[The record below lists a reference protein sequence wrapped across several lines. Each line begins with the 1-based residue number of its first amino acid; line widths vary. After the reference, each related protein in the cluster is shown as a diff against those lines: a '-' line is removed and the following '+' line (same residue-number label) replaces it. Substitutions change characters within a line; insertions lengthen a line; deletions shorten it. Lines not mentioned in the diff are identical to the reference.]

1 VVFHLITLPTE
12 FHASN
17 RAKAVLGSTG
27 IVSTQQEAE
36 SDRRVGDRRV
46 LDAAVFTYVAAA
58 GASLLQL
65 IDLVLRQHE

>member
-1 VVFHLITLPTE
+1 MVFHLIHLPTD

-17 RAKAVLGSTG
+17 RAKVPLASTG

-46 LDAAVFTYVAAA
+46 LDAAVLTYVAAT